1 MKLIPVIVLVVATAP
16 GVAGAAADDP
26 EPRKRESH
34 QEWMAALGYQRHGG
48 SWRTAQEIAII
59 ERNARTNVAQKE
71 WNKKIERLR
80 RDVAGG
86 NDSDRA
92 AEELQEIAD
101 PHAVPAITA
110 ALAAEPNRRVRL
122 LYLNALTR
130 IRDPSARMALVAA
143 AVDHPNPETRI
154 DAAEKL
160 AELAPREAANAISAA
175 LAGPDNGRINRA
187 AAALERIGVPT
198 VVPALIASLETR
210 HVVTVG
216 DGPPEGSTTA
226 TFTPEGGGLSLGSSR
241 KQVAVPFKNE
251 QVLEALVSLSGK
263 NFGWD
268 VAAWRAWLARQRA
281 PATIDLRRG

>member
-1 MKLIPVIVLVVATAP
+1 MKLIPSIVWVVAAAL
-16 GVAGAAADDP
+16 GAAGAAADDP

-34 QEWMAALGYQRHGG
+34 QEWMESLGYQRHSG

-59 ERNARTNVAQKE
+59 ERNDRTNVAQKE
-71 WNKKIERLR
+71 WNKKIEKLR
-80 RDVAGG
+80 RAVAVG

-101 PHAVPAITA
+101 PHAVPALTA
-110 ALAAEPNRRVRL
+110 ALASEPNRRVRL

-130 IRDPSARMALVAA
+130 IRDPSARMAIVAA
-143 AVDHPNPETRI
+143 AVDHPDPETRI

-160 AELAPREAANAISAA
+160 AEVAPREAANAISAA
-175 LAGPDNGRINRA
+175 LASPDNGRINRA
-187 AAALERIGVPT
+187 ATALARLGVPT

-241 KQVAVPFKNE
+241 KQVTVPFKNE
-251 QVLEALVSLSGK
+251 QVLEALVSLSGQ
-263 NFGWD
+263 NFRWD